1 MTIFT
6 SNYDSTLEVV
16 PDPVSLMES
25 MRAVGYT
32 AEAAIADLIDNSL
45 SAGAGNIDVQYDSG
59 HEPYVAVVDD
69 GHGMSPDEL
78 TQAMRHGSRNP
89 QDTRDAADLGRF
101 GLGLKTASLSQCRWL
116 TVVSKKNGVIS
127 SRRWDLDVVEDSGR
141 WLVVVP
147 CAASLRELPL
157 FRKLEA
163 QDSGTLVV
171 WKNLDR
177 LIAGSR
183 SVADEMTLK
192 FSGLFEHLALVFHRF
207 VADGGPSQSVSIKVN
222 GLPLPHRDPFLKMNR
237 FRQPLEG
244 QTIRHERGAVRVTP
258 YVLPPIRNFS
268 PADIETAG
276 GMEGLRGTQ
285 GFYIYRNRRLVIWGT
300 WFKLVPKE
308 EFFKLTRVQVDIP
321 NTFDDLWALDIKKS
335 SAQPPEVIRGRLKGL
350 IPHFADIS
358 RRTITYPG
366 RKTNTASYAPAW
378 IRTEPAHGKF
388 RYDLNPEHPALTGFS
403 TNLNPDQQRQFVG
416 LLDLMAAALPMDSI
430 YADMCSD
437 SRTPSA
443 ADRLRELA
451 ELASK
456 MRQLTGLSIQQVL
469 DIDPFIR
476 HPELRDDL
484 LIELEN

>member
-1 MTIFT
+1 MAIST
-6 SNYDSTLEVV
+6 SNKDSTLEVI

-32 AEAAIADLIDNSL
+32 AESAIADLIDNSL
-45 SAGAGNIDVQYDSG
+45 SAGASSVDVQYDSAN
-59 HEPYVAVVDD
+59 EPYVAIVDD
-69 GHGMSPDEL
+69 GSGMSPDEL

-127 SRRWDLDVVEDSGR
+127 GRRWDLDVVEDSGR

-147 CAASLRELPL
+147 SETALRELPL

-163 QDSGTLVV
+163 QANGTLVV
-171 WKNLDR
+171 WQKLDR

-207 VADGGPSQSVSIKVN
+207 TSDSSSNLAVSIKVN
-222 GLPLPHRDPFLKMNR
+222 GLRLPHRDPFLKTNR

-244 QTIRHERGAVRVTP
+244 QVIRHERGTVRVTP
-258 YVLPPIRNFS
+258 YVLPPIHNLS

-276 GMEGLRGTQ
+276 GREGLRGTQ
-285 GFYIYRNRRLVIWGT
+285 GFYIYRNQRLVIWGT

-335 SAQPPEVIRGRLKGL
+335 SAQPPETIRNRLKGL
-350 IPHFADIS
+350 IPHFASAS

-366 RKTNTASYAPAW
+366 RKTNTAAYAPVW

-403 TNLNPDQQRQFVG
+403 AHLDPDLQRQFVA
-416 LLDLMAAALPMDSI
+416 LLDLMAVALPLDGI
-430 YADMCSD
+430 YADMCGD
-437 SRTPSA
+437 SRTTPA
-443 ADRLRELA
+443 ADKLRELA
-451 ELASK
+451 DLASR
-456 MRQLTGLSIQQVL
+456 MHQLTGLPIRQVL

-484 LIELEN
+484 LAELEN